1 VIAVVL
7 EGLVMIHDWRLEHPL
22 DPGVGLLGIVTSYIF
37 LCTIIFIMELFIL
50 PSYPIEWSFASPVAE
65 NSGV

>member
-7 EGLVMIHDWRLEHPL
+7 EGLVMMHDWRLEHPL
-22 DPGVGLLGIVTSYIF
+22 DPGVGVLGIVTSYIF
-37 LCTIIFIMELFIL
+37 LCTIIMELFIS
-50 PSYPIEWSFASPVAE
+50 PSCPMEWSFASPVAE